1 MCIRDRYNIQAQ
13 QTLTDGEM
21 VTRHNHILLIEDDP
35 AVARSLKAGLERD
48 GYAVTRKPTGSEGI
62 AFARDHQPHLI
73 LLDIRLPDL
82 SGFDVCRELRK
93 LGLRQPVVILTVRG
107 EETDKVLGLEMGADD
122 YVTKP
127 FSLRELLARIRAH
140 LRRAYGDLAAAE
152 ADLLYAG
159 DLVIDR
165 GRAQVSRGQEL
176 LNLTPTELRLL
187 VYLAQN
193 PGQALSRAQI
203 LDAVWGYGADIESE
217 RIVNVHIRRLRE
229 KVEIDPSRPTL
240 ILTVP
245 SIGYRLAG

>member
-1 MCIRDRYNIQAQ
+1 MAARRN
-13 QTLTDGEM
+13 
-21 VTRHNHILLIEDDP
+21 RILIVEDDP
-35 AVARSLKAGLERD
+35 AVAQSLKAGLERD
-48 GYAVTRKPTGSEGI
+48 GYAVTWKSNGSD
-62 AFARDHQPHLI
+62 AVACARDRQPDLI
-73 LLDIRLPDL
+73 LLDIRLPDT
-82 SGFDVCRELRK
+82 SGFDVCRELRG
-93 LGLRQPVVILTVRG
+93 LGLRQPIIMLTVRG
-107 EETDKVLGLEMGADD
+107 EETDKVLGLEVGADD

-127 FSLRELLARIRAH
+127 YNLRELLARIRAQ

-165 GRAQVSRGQEL
+165 GRAQVHRGNQL

-193 PGQALSRAQI
+193 PRQALSRAQI
-203 LDAVWGYGADIESE
+203 LDAVWGYDADVESE

-229 KVEIDPSRPTL
+229 KVELDPSRPTL

-245 SIGYRLAG
+245 GIGYRLAG

>member
-1 MCIRDRYNIQAQ
+1 MA
-13 QTLTDGEM
+13 
-21 VTRHNHILLIEDDP
+21 TRRNRILAVEDDP
-35 AVARSLKAGLERD
+35 AVAQSLRAGLERD
-48 GYAVTRKPTGSEGI
+48 GYAVAWKANGSEAI
-62 AFARDHQPHLI
+62 AYARAQPPDLI

-82 SGFDVCRELRK
+82 SGFEVCRELRR
-93 LGLRQPVVILTVRG
+93 LGLRQPIIMLTVRG
-107 EETDKVLGLEMGADD
+107 DETDKVLGLEVGADD

-127 FSLRELLARIRAH
+127 YNLRELLARIRAQ
-140 LRRAYGDLAAAE
+140 LRRAYGDLSAAD

-165 GRAQVSRGQEL
+165 GRAQVLRGQQL
-176 LNLTPTELRLL
+176 LNVTPTELRLL

-203 LDAVWGYGADIESE
+203 LDAVWGYDADVESE

-229 KVEIDPSRPTL
+229 KVELDPSRPTL

-245 SIGYRLAG
+245 GIGYRLAG